1 MRVSSFTLA
10 NVNWRWLA
18 SHGRDSRGDVGQQAH
33 AKVVAVTTYTSFTPP
48 PELLNGMLD

>member
-10 NVNWRWLA
+10 SLSWRWLA
-18 SHGRDSRGDVGQQAH
+18 SRGLNSRGDVGQQAH
-33 AKVVAVTTYTSFTPP
+33 AKVIAITYISFTPP